1 VYELSYYISFR
12 VSSDYVVISVIWVN
26 RSLEI
31 KKKVKDPGPNK
42 LLGASARLSEVL
54 GDKDRCRWA

>member
-12 VSSDYVVISVIWVN
+12 VSSDYVVISAIWVN
-26 RSLEI
+26 RSREI
-31 KKKVKDPGPNK
+31 KKVKDPGPNK

-54 GDKDRCRWA
+54 GDKDRCRWT

>member
-1 VYELSYYISFR
+1 MYELSYYISFR
-12 VSSDYVVISVIWVN
+12 VSSDYVVISAIWVN
-26 RSLEI
+26 RSREM
-31 KKKVKDPGPNK
+31 KMKVQDPGPNK